1 MTSTTCE
8 ATWSGGRAGA
18 LDELLLSDTG
28 PLRIG
33 TYSQAA
39 CPEVGDVRQDRH
51 KAHRDRA
58 SRRLFGGVGADEPHR
73 GLGAGVPAAHRRSG
87 QSGPARHCDH
97 DATIWGR
104 RAQGLLDEVE
114 GLPDVDVPVDAEG
127 VPVVLVQ
134 RGDHG
139 GCACIKDDCSGP
151 VGAEQPRR
159 QFGVGHVTGLAGQ
172 RIAEFSLQFLQPTA
186 VAGDADH
193 VRAGFGQGDGRGPP
207 EATAG
212 AGDDHRGAVEIYSCH
227 FVAPFWIA
235 GSAAL
240 EVLIRAGAGIH
251 RSVSRAKW
259 GLSIRWQQARGWT
272 RYGPASRAKAPWPP
286 SRAGSSRPCL
296 PVIASAP
303 TKPPPRRPGWTRHF
317 ASPTAPPAVRAAPP
331 RRAGG
336 RARSPR
342 RSARPGRTAVTA
354 DAASGTR

>member
-1 MTSTTCE
+1 MVRVGVGQYHRVQVAQSMPE
-8 ATWSGGRAGA
+8 RVERSQEQLPVPWRAGI
-18 LDELLLSDTG
+18 DE
-28 PLRIG
+28 R
-33 TYSQAA
+33 QAA
-39 CPEVGDVRQDRH
+39 RLFDQVEVGNSACEPTYPWGNFGWGGLWCVRHVTFLLGCWWRS
-51 KAHRDRA
+51 AVT
-58 SRRLFGGVGADEPHR
+58 RLRSFFSGSAERPQPVGC
-73 GLGAGVPAAHRRSG
+73 
-87 QSGPARHCDH
+87 Q
-97 DATIWGR
+97 
-104 RAQGLLDEVE
+104 
-114 GLPDVDVPVDAEG
+114 VDAEG

-139 GCACIKDDCSGP
+139 DCACVKDDCSGP
-151 VGAEQPRR
+151 VGVEQPRR
-159 QFGVGHVTGLAGQ
+159 QFGAGHVTGLAGQ

-212 AGDDHRGAVEIYSCH
+212 AGEDHRGAGQIYSCH
-227 FVAPFWIA
+227 FAAPCWLA

-240 EVLIRAGAGIH
+240 ELLIRAGAGIH

-259 GLSIRWQQARGWT
+259 GLSIRWQQARGWA
-272 RYGPASRAKAPWPP
+272 RYGPASRAKASWPP
-286 SRAGSSRPCL
+286 SRAASSRPCS

-303 TKPPPRRPGWTRHF
+303 TRPPPRRPGWTRHF
-317 ASPTAPPAVRAAPP
+317 ASPTAPPVVRAAPP

-342 RSARPGRTAVTA
+342 RSARPRRTAATA